1 MGTIILA
8 ATPLG
13 NIGDASARLR
23 ELLTTADVVAAEDT
37 RTLAQLARA
46 LGVSITGRKVAHHEH
61 NEAQS
66 APELV
71 RLAAEGDTVVMVSDA
86 GMPLVSDPGFR
97 LVQAAVFEGVDV
109 TCAPGPSAVTT
120 ALALSGLPT
129 DRFAFDGFV
138 PRKAGERTRWLGQ
151 VAEEPRTLV
160 FFESPHRL
168 AATLAAMVEIFGADR
183 AGCVAREL
191 TKLHEEVVRDDL
203 AGLLHWARSQEM
215 RGEIVIVVGGYTET
229 DDEPD
234 LATLIQR
241 VEEQVATGERLKD
254 AAKRTATASSL
265 THRELYNEVVQSRT
279 KDT

>member
-1 MGTIILA
+1 MGSIILA

-23 ELLTTADVVAAEDT
+23 ELLSTADVVAAEDT

-46 LGVSITGRKVAHHEH
+46 LGITIQGRTVAHHEH
-61 NEAQS
+61 NEAHS

-71 RLAAEGDTVVMVSDA
+71 RLAAEGSTVVMVSDA

-97 LVQAAVFEGVDV
+97 LVQAAVAAGVDV

-120 ALALSGLPT
+120 ALALSGLPS

-138 PRKAGERTRWLGQ
+138 PRKEGERRRWLSE
-151 VAEEPRTLV
+151 VAEDPRTLV

-168 AATLAAMVEIFGADR
+168 AATLQTMSEVFGPDR
-183 AGCVAREL
+183 SACVCREL

-203 AGLLHWARSQEM
+203 AGLAEWAGAGTV
-215 RGEIVIVVGGYTET
+215 RGEIVIVVQGHQPDQTA
-229 DDEPD
+229 PD
-234 LATLIQR
+234 LETLVSA
-241 VEEQVATGERLKD
+241 VEERVSAGEKLKSAVKEVAATAPGVATRD
-254 AAKRTATASSL
+254 
-265 THRELYNEVVQSRT
+265 LYNAVLARREA
-279 KDT
+279 